1 MEVLRKIVIFFF
13 FVITV
18 INYDYNHNG
27 RKTDLFLL
35 YRDTEEAVLLKG
47 WAHNCLGPGQWGTDE
62 G

>member
-13 FVITV
+13 SVVSV

-35 YRDTEEAVLLKG
+35 YRDTEEALLAKR
-47 WAHNCLGPGQWGTDE
+47 LGTQLPWPSPVGD
-62 G
+62 